1 MLQIRL
7 RKGSAGDGGGASVKP
22 HPLANT
28 VTVACPDH
36 LNIAGLPVAKS
47 LGAVTSSAAVRTVGR
62 RSRRNLGERVH
73 FCLRCDFPIA
83 MYGRLVPC
91 EHAFCLT
98 CARSDASCCLCDERI
113 QKIQSIKMMEGIF
126 ICAAPN
132 CLKSFLKQSD
142 FESHIREAHADLQSN
157 TKEGG
162 TENEASASS
171 IDTRK
176 QSLLQ
181 ETSIAG
187 APPLSGFS
195 PSTNSQHHVCDER
208 TRHQQ
213 SNDHPFSVVPLHL
226 KPMPFNGPQ
235 QCQPG
240 DIQADNNPPP
250 NSWVNQP
257 QSFLGQAGSQNR
269 QFSDQ
274 LLSDQQGNA
283 LESSSSNYPP
293 SQPSLLPNYRL
304 PISSNQ
310 AIVPHAAFSYAHHS
324 KEGSQQYFNVPYEI
338 THTRQVPVGGPA
350 EGSVLGPSPAPAG
363 MPSFPGSAQRPWGSG
378 QMIVP
383 LNQHFMRGQGVP
395 EQYINLTDSQ
405 GRTQSMQVDGPQIS
419 GGWLLNHSQVGQ
431 PSQLQGVSAVRSDSQ
446 GVLAQQIPLPPPQPL
461 PLPMS
466 QQLNAGKVSGFS
478 SVNQ

>member
-1 MLQIRL
+1 
-7 RKGSAGDGGGASVKP
+7 
-22 HPLANT
+22 
-28 VTVACPDH
+28 
-36 LNIAGLPVAKS
+36 
-47 LGAVTSSAAVRTVGR
+47 
-62 RSRRNLGERVH
+62 
-73 FCLRCDFPIA
+73 
-83 MYGRLVPC
+83 
-91 EHAFCLT
+91 
-98 CARSDASCCLCDERI
+98 
-113 QKIQSIKMMEGIF
+113 MMEGIF

-162 TENEASASS
+162 TENVASASS
-171 IDTRK
+171 IDARK

-187 APPLSGFS
+187 APPMSGFS
-195 PSTNSQHHVCDER
+195 PSTNSQHHDRDER

-257 QSFLGQAGSQNR
+257 QSFLGPSRSQNR
-269 QFSDQ
+269 QVSDQ
-274 LLSDQQGNA
+274 LLSEKQGNA
-283 LESSSSNYPP
+283 FVSSSSNYPP
-293 SQPSLLPNYRL
+293 SQPALLPNYQL
-304 PISSNQ
+304 PINSNQ
-310 AIVPHAAFSYAHHS
+310 AIVPHAAFSYAHRS
-324 KEGSQQYFNVPYEI
+324 TEGSQQYYNAPYEI
-338 THTRQVPVGGPA
+338 PHTQQVPTGGPA

-363 MPSFPGSAQRPWGSG
+363 MPSFPGIAQRPWGSG

-383 LNQHFMRGQGVP
+383 LNQHFMQAQGVP
-395 EQYINLTDSQ
+395 ERYMNLTDSQ
-405 GRTQSMQVDGPQIS
+405 GRIQSMQGDGHQIS
-419 GGWLLNHSQVGQ
+419 GGWLLNHPQVGQ
-431 PSQLQGVSAVRSDSQ
+431 PSQLQGVSAVHSESK
-446 GVLAQQIPLPPPQPL
+446 GVLAQQVPLPPPQSQS
-461 PLPMS
+461 LPMS

>member
-7 RKGSAGDGGGASVKP
+7 SKGSAGDGGGASVKP

-36 LNIAGLPVAKS
+36 LAIAGLPVAKS
-47 LGAVTSSAAVRTVGR
+47 LGAVTSSSAAIRTVGR

-126 ICAAPN
+126 ICAARN

-162 TENEASASS
+162 TENDASASS
-171 IDTRK
+171 MHTHK

-181 ETSIAG
+181 KTSIAG

-195 PSTNSQHHVCDER
+195 PSQHHDRDEI

-213 SNDHPFSVVPLHL
+213 SNDHPFLVVPLHF
-226 KPMPFNGPQ
+226 KPIPFNGLQ

-240 DIQADNNPPP
+240 DMQADNNPPP

-269 QFSDQ
+269 QVSNQ
-274 LLSDQQGNA
+274 LLSEKQGNA
-283 LESSSSNYPP
+283 FESSSSNYPP
-293 SQPSLLPNYRL
+293 SQPPSQPNYQL
-304 PISSNQ
+304 PLSSNQ

-324 KEGSQQYFNVPYEI
+324 TEGSQQYYNSPYEI
-338 THTRQVPVGGPA
+338 PHTQQVPTGGPA
-350 EGSVLGPSPAPAG
+350 EGSVLLVPSPAPAV
-363 MPSFPGSAQRPWGSG
+363 MPSFPGNAQRPWGSG
-378 QMIVP
+378 QMIGP
-383 LNQHFMRGQGVP
+383 LNRHFMQAQGVP
-395 EQYINLTDSQ
+395 ERYMNLMDSQ
-405 GRTQSMQVDGPQIS
+405 GRIQLMQGDGGQIS

-431 PSQLQGVSAVRSDSQ
+431 PSQFQGVSAVCGDSK
-446 GVLAQQIPLPPPQPL
+446 GVSSQQVPLAPL

-466 QQLNAGKVSGFS
+466 QQHNAGKVSGFS

>member
-7 RKGSAGDGGGASVKP
+7 NKGSAGDGGGASVKP

-36 LNIAGLPVAKS
+36 LAIAGLPVAKS
-47 LGAVTSSAAVRTVGR
+47 LGAVTSSSAAIRTVGR

-73 FCLRCDFPIA
+73 FCLLSLRDSGNLFCSERAVVRP
-83 MYGRLVPC
+83 GRGLSP
-91 EHAFCLT
+91 EKYRIE
-98 CARSDASCCLCDERI
+98 AR
-113 QKIQSIKMMEGIF
+113 
-126 ICAAPN
+126 N

-162 TENEASASS
+162 TENDASASS
-171 IDTRK
+171 MHTHK

-181 ETSIAG
+181 KTSIAG

-195 PSTNSQHHVCDER
+195 PSQHHDRDEI

-226 KPMPFNGPQ
+226 KPIPFNGLQ

-240 DIQADNNPPP
+240 DMQADNNPPP

-269 QFSDQ
+269 QVSNQ
-274 LLSDQQGNA
+274 LLSEKQGNA
-283 LESSSSNYPP
+283 FESSSSNYPP
-293 SQPSLLPNYRL
+293 SQPPSQPNYQL
-304 PISSNQ
+304 PLSSNQ

-324 KEGSQQYFNVPYEI
+324 TEGSQQYYNSPYEI
-338 THTRQVPVGGPA
+338 PHTQQVPTGGPA
-350 EGSVLGPSPAPAG
+350 EGSVLLVPSPAPAV
-363 MPSFPGSAQRPWGSG
+363 MPSFPGNAQRPWGSS
-378 QMIVP
+378 QMIGP
-383 LNQHFMRGQGVP
+383 LNRHFMQAQGVP
-395 EQYINLTDSQ
+395 ERYMNLMDSQ
-405 GRTQSMQVDGPQIS
+405 GRIQSMQGDGGQIS

-431 PSQLQGVSAVRSDSQ
+431 PSQFQGVSAVCGDSK
-446 GVLAQQIPLPPPQPL
+446 GVSSQQVPLAPL

-466 QQLNAGKVSGFS
+466 QQHNAGKVSGFS